1 MSFRRAWRICWWLLR
16 HGSRLL
22 LWTVWL
28 ALLALLVGQ
37 ARLLSSRHMSVPEP
51 LRRVLVERLAAHDLR
66 FDYKRGRMD
75 FSGRVILEKV
85 VLGPVSSNDPLV
97 TARLVYLHFDL
108 WSLLAG
114 QPDIEEITVSGLD
127 LHLPAARSPSAV
139 DEIPAGRI
147 DFTLKPQGGEIELSS
162 FSGYIGRLPVH
173 ASGHFRLPAPRSAS
187 AGSGYKQD
195 IARINADWIDLAR
208 RAQELEARL
217 AVCES
222 PRVHLQIKPYSVL
235 VSVQADSV
243 DLRAIPGGAAGKL
256 GGVRI
261 QTELP
266 LQWPLKAPVTLAGSA
281 AALELPRM
289 DFYAQGLAFRL
300 RAAPG
305 GAYGIA
311 PESLDLQLA
320 SVRLRDI
327 ETGAITVAASQL
339 ADDRVRADVSVLL
352 AGSPWQLQ
360 ADVAPRSGE
369 GVLTLDGA
377 VDDATLAFAGG
388 LIHHDLNAL
397 LDPVQ
402 AAPLHA
408 SARFLPGWKLAEATG
423 RLHSGFVR
431 VGTVQLDETGTEFTY
446 DGHRVL
452 CDALVLR
459 QGESLAH
466 GSYGMDTRTMDFR
479 FLLTGRL
486 RPMGISGWFHNWWS
500 DFWQG
505 FDFARSAPQADV
517 DVQGRW
523 GDLTATRVFVQ
534 AEGEG
539 AGLKG
544 AAFDR
549 VGTRLFLR
557 PQWFDILRFDV
568 ARDGQEAGGW
578 LSRSLDLEKNTWR
591 HMEFSVDSRL
601 PLATIRQLFPEES
614 AELLA
619 PYVFTSPPRLQ
630 IKGRVD
636 SAVSPAGK
644 HENIDLDL
652 TSSGPMT
659 FHAFP
664 LADLAVQAHV
674 RDDRIELPVLA
685 VNFAGGEARGKALLS
700 GPANTRKLS
709 FDVSLAKGHLGAV
722 TQAIASLQPP
732 AAPVS
737 EKAAEAARV
746 RQQRLENGRLDFSLA
761 AEGLMADFY
770 SFKGPGTASITG
782 TELGQLNL
790 FGPLSEALRGTFIN
804 LGSFSLTTVEA
815 PFKLDGERVRFD
827 DLRVSGPSALLIAK
841 GDYWLRG
848 GQLDFNAKIHPFDES
863 TSLVGNAVG
872 FVLTPLSKV
881 FEVKL
886 KGTLAEPSWIFAYGP
901 SRLFNTITG
910 GDKTPK
916 PTAPATPPPTAAP

>member
-1 MSFRRAWRICWWLLR
+1 MSFRRVWRICWWLLR

-22 LWTVWL
+22 LWTIWL
-28 ALLALLVGQ
+28 GLLAALIGQ

-51 LRRVLVERLAAHDLR
+51 LRRVLVEQLAAHDLR

-85 VLGPVSSNDPLV
+85 AFGPVSSADPLV

-114 QPDIEEITVSGLD
+114 RPDIEEITVSGLD
-127 LHLPAARSPSAV
+127 FYLPAARSPSAV
-139 DEIPAGRI
+139 DEVPAGRI
-147 DFTLKPQGGEIELSS
+147 DFTLKPQGREIELSS
-162 FSGYIGRLPVH
+162 FSGYLGRLPVH
-173 ASGHFRLPAPRSAS
+173 AYGRFRMPEPRPASEGTS
-187 AGSGYKQD
+187 YKKDVAQ
-195 IARINADWIDLAR
+195 INTAWIDLAR
-208 RAQELEARL
+208 RAQEIETQLATFEAPQL
-217 AVCES
+217 
-222 PRVHLQIKPYSVL
+222 HLRIKPASVL
-235 VSVQADSV
+235 VSVNADAV
-243 DLRAIPGGAAGKL
+243 DLAAIPGGPGGKL
-256 GGVRI
+256 SGVRME
-261 QTELP
+261 TELP
-266 LQWPLKAPVTLAGSA
+266 FQWPFKAPVTVTGTA
-281 AALELPRM
+281 AALELPKM
-289 DFYAQGLAFRL
+289 DFYTQSLAFRL
-300 RAAPG
+300 RASPG
-305 GAYGIA
+305 GAYGVA
-311 PESLDLQLA
+311 PESVNLQLA
-320 SVRLRDI
+320 AGRWRDI
-327 ETGAITVAASQL
+327 ETGALTVAASQL
-339 ADDRVRADVSVLL
+339 ADGRVRADVSVLL
-352 AGSPWQLQ
+352 AGAPWQLQ

-369 GVLTLDGA
+369 GSLMLDGS

-388 LIHHDLNAL
+388 LIHHDLTAL

-423 RLHSGFVR
+423 RLHSGSVR

-466 GSYGMDTRTMDFR
+466 GSYGMDTHTMDFR

-500 DFWQG
+500 DFWRD
-505 FDFARSAPQADV
+505 FDFSRSAPLADV

-523 GDLTATRVFVQ
+523 GDLTATKVFVQ

-539 AGLKG
+539 TGLKG

-557 PQWFDILRFDV
+557 PHWFDILRFDV
-568 ARDGQEAGGW
+568 AREGREAGGR
-578 LSRSLDLEKNTWR
+578 LARSLDLDKNTWR
-591 HMEFSVDSRL
+591 HMEFSVDSGL
-601 PLATIRQLFPEES
+601 PLETIRQLFKEES

-619 PYVFTSPPRLQ
+619 PYAFTTPPRLQ

-652 TSSGPMT
+652 ISSGPMT

-664 LADLAVQAHV
+664 LSDLAVQAHV

-685 VNFAGGEARGKALLS
+685 VNFAGGDAHGQARLF
-700 GPANTRKLS
+700 GPADARKLS
-709 FDVSLAKGHLGAV
+709 FDISLAKAHLGEV
-722 TQAIASLQPP
+722 TQVLAGLQPP
-732 AAPVS
+732 SAPLS
-737 EKAAEAARV
+737 EKAAEAARI
-746 RQQRLENGRLDFSLA
+746 RQQRLENGRLDFTLA
-761 AEGLMADFY
+761 AEGMMADFY
-770 SFKGPGTASITG
+770 SFKGPGHASITG

-848 GQLDFNAKIHPFDES
+848 GQLDFSAKIHPFDES

-886 KGTLAEPSWIFAYGP
+886 QGTLASPSWIFAYGP
-901 SRLFNTITG
+901 SRLLNTITG

-916 PTAPATPPPTAAP
+916 PAVPATPAPAAAP